1 MRTCVLC
8 GQDKPE
14 AEYSL
19 RYGRTKKTCD
29 VCCERLK
36 ARYWVNKE
44 SESPIPFD
52 ALIDAYDLTPDEV
65 HAVDMAA
72 GQSISHRRFMN
83 RHKYL
88 KWPGPSAEDVVD
100 AIGETVARRCELL
113 LVASLR
119 ARELVTENGL
129 DPKTFFNARR

>member
-1 MRTCVLC
+1 MKPCVLC

-19 RYGRTKKTCD
+19 RYGKPKKTCD

-36 ARYWVNKE
+36 ARYWEDKE
-44 SESPIPFD
+44 TPIPFD
-52 ALIDAYDLTPDEV
+52 ALVDAYDLSPDET

-88 KWPGPSAEDVVD
+88 KWPGPSAEDVVG
-100 AIGETVARRCELL
+100 AIGDTVVRRCELL

-119 ARELVTENGL
+119 ARELITEQGL
-129 DPKTFFNARR
+129 DPKKFFNAIR